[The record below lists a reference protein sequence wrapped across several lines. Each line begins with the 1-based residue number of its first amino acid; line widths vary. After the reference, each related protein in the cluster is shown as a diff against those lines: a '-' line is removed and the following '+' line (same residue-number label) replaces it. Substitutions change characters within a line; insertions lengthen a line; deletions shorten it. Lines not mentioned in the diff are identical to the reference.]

1 MKLYAELADWWP
13 LMSPPDDYAEEADTI
28 AGLLAPSPGPEPP
41 RLLEL
46 GSGGGHLAS
55 HLKARFTM
63 VLADLSSLMLDLSRR
78 LNPECRHVE
87 GDMRRLR
94 LDETFDAVLIFDALS
109 HLCTMADLEA
119 ALVTARVHLR
129 PGGVAVFCPDGTA
142 ETFQPDVSTGG
153 TDGAG
158 RAMRYMEWTR
168 LTADG
173 SATETD
179 FVYLLREGDGPT
191 RVEVDHVRLG
201 LFSRAQWGAAIA
213 RAGFETV
220 DRHTVSA
227 RDVFVAR
234 VAETPA

>member
-13 LMSPPDDYAEEADTI
+13 LLSPPEDYADEAKTI
-28 AGLLAPSPGPEPP
+28 AGLLAPSPGPQPP

-63 VLADLSSLMLDLSRR
+63 VLADLSPPMLDLSRR

-87 GDMRRLR
+87 GDMRALR
-94 LDETFDAVLIFDALS
+94 LDETFDAVLIFDAVS
-109 HLCTMADLEA
+109 HLGTMADLEA
-119 ALVTARVHLR
+119 ALATARAHLR
-129 PGGVAVFCPDGTA
+129 PGGVAVFCPDGTT
-142 ETFQPDVSTGG
+142 ETFRPDVSTGG
-153 TDGAG
+153 TDGVG

-168 LTADG
+168 VASDG

-179 FVYLLREGDGPT
+179 FVYLLREGDAPT
-191 RVEVDHVRLG
+191 RIEVDHSRLG

-213 RAGFETV
+213 RAGFEAV
-220 DRHTVSA
+220 DRHTVSD

-234 VAETPA
+234 VAEAPA

>member
-13 LMSPPDDYAEEADTI
+13 LLSPPEDYAKEAETI

-63 VLADLSSLMLDLSRR
+63 VLADLSPPMLDLSRR
-78 LNPECRHVE
+78 LNPDCRHVE
-87 GDMRRLR
+87 GDMRALR
-94 LDETFDAVLIFDALS
+94 LNETFDAVLIFDAVS
-109 HLCTMADLEA
+109 HLDTMADLEA
-119 ALVTARVHLR
+119 ALATARAHLR
-129 PGGVAVFCPDGTA
+129 PGGVAIFCPDATT

-153 TDGAG
+153 TDGVG

-168 LTADG
+168 LAADG

-191 RVEVDHVRLG
+191 RFEGDHVRLG
-201 LFSRAQWGAAIA
+201 LFSRSQWGAAIA

-220 DRHTVSA
+220 DRQPVSD